1 MEEEEGRP
9 TQQEGQEPQESFAFG
24 TRESITF
31 FSHRV
36 RRVLLARHSTIIL
49 PKKRIHQSTSAMT
62 TENAIVILNSPLD
75 EDRLHDFLIKVA
87 GERLK
92 LPLERGMIAVGDDE
106 YSCIFDPGAKTL
118 EVRHRR
124 VNVGWI
130 YNTTTKE
137 TLLNLSVQLAAVQ
150 QKTAKTAA
158 WGTHEPEH

>member
-1 MEEEEGRP
+1 M
-9 TQQEGQEPQESFAFG
+9 
-24 TRESITF
+24 
-31 FSHRV
+31 
-36 RRVLLARHSTIIL
+36 
-49 PKKRIHQSTSAMT
+49 

-92 LPLERGMIAVGDDE
+92 LPLDRGMIAVGDDE

-137 TLLNLSVQLAAVQ
+137 TLLNLSVQLAVPA
-150 QKTAKTAA
+150 KTAKTAA
-158 WGTHEPEH
+158 WGGKTHTTASEE

>member
-1 MEEEEGRP
+1 
-9 TQQEGQEPQESFAFG
+9 
-24 TRESITF
+24 
-31 FSHRV
+31 
-36 RRVLLARHSTIIL
+36 
-49 PKKRIHQSTSAMT
+49 MT

-150 QKTAKTAA
+150 QKTANTTA
-158 WGTHEPEH
+158 WGKHAVESTTSEQ

>member
-1 MEEEEGRP
+1 MSCCMHFMHNASPALHDCGVCR
-9 TQQEGQEPQESFAFG
+9 
-24 TRESITF
+24 
-31 FSHRV
+31 
-36 RRVLLARHSTIIL
+36 LLLVGCAAIIL
-49 PKKRIHQSTSAMT
+49 PKKRVHYCTDTM

-75 EDRLHDFLIKVA
+75 EEKLHDFLIKVA

-106 YSCIFDPGAKTL
+106 YGCIFDPGAKTL

-137 TLLNLSVQLAAVQ
+137 TLLNLSVQLAVAQ

-158 WGTHEPEH
+158 WGGKTQNCE